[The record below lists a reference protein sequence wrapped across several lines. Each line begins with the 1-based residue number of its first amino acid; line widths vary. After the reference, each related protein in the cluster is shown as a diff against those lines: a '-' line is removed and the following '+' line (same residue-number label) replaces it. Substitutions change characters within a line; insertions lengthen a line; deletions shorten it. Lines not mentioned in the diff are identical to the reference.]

1 MLAELAAAN
10 AAFGI
15 IKQAI
20 ANGREIASVGS
31 QITTLVNSEDDL
43 RERGNQKKNSIFNRL
58 LGKEDSNDIEE
69 FMALEQIKEKKEQ
82 LREIMQIYGRAGIWN
97 DWVKFQV
104 EARKKRQKDRE
115 EREEFISNVVRYVM
129 MAILIAVITG
139 GLALVVYV
147 AFYLKGI

>member
-43 RERGNQKKNSIFNRL
+43 ENEVI
-58 LGKEDSNDIEE
+58 
-69 FMALEQIKEKKEQ
+69 
-82 LREIMQIYGRAGIWN
+82 
-97 DWVKFQV
+97 
-104 EARKKRQKDRE
+104 RKK
-115 EREEFISNVVRYVM
+115 IP
-129 MAILIAVITG
+129 
-139 GLALVVYV
+139 
-147 AFYLKGI
+147 YLTDF